1 MGTEVE
7 ALRAELQSAQEK
19 NTSLEAE
26 KASWE
31 AARASWEATRASLE
45 AERVITERKSIDRA
59 LYNVWK
65 QDPNF
70 DFSSFG
76 EQAVARAAWWSAHYR
91 RP

>member
-1 MGTEVE
+1 M
-7 ALRAELQSAQEK
+7 AQEK
-19 NTSLEAE
+19 NASLEAE
-26 KASWE
+26 KASW
-31 AARASWEATRASLE
+31 E

-59 LYNVWK
+59 LFNVWR

-76 EQAVARAAWWSAHYR
+76 EQAVARAAWWSTHYK